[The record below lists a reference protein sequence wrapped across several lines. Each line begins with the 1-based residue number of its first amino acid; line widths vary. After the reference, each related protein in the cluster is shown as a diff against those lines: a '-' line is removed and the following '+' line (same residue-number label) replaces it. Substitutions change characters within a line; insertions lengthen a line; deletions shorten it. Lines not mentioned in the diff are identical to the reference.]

1 PKHTSTFLPRGG
13 ASHRGGAVLLRILTP
28 CLGAWQYRHSSSH
41 APGSISGSSPA
52 AQPIPQPLLTTSV
65 CASCLELPHRP
76 AAPLPLC
83 LLCCLRALSFSMS
96 PSAFRL
102 SACTGMGG
110 ANQLSR
116 HLAWTCTG
124 RVSVGASCSHVVS
137 PIHLASSD
145 DWRRA
150 LARVVPAVVV
160 LRVTVVRAFDTE
172 SANSSYATGFIVDRR
187 RGIILTNRH
196 VVKPGPVVA
205 EAMFLNREEVPVHP
219 IYRDPVHDFGFF
231 HFDPAAVQF
240 LEYQDIPLAPESAAV
255 GLEIRVV
262 GNDSGEKVSILAGT
276 IARLDRD
283 APVYK
288 KDGYNDFNTF
298 YLQAAS
304 GTKGGS
310 SGSPVIDSRGCAVA
324 LNAGSKSSSA
334 SAFFLPLDR
343 VVRALGAIQACFAEK
358 EGGGFVVHT
367 WRPPVVT
374 RGTLQV
380 TLIHKGFDETR
391 LPTPPPLPPPFPP
404 RHQVTLIHKGFD
416 ETRRLG
422 LRRETEAEVRREAG
436 AAETGLLVVDSLVP
450 GGPAE
455 GSLEPGDILVR
466 VNGKV
471 LTQFLA
477 LEAILDDAVGGTVTL
492 DVERGGAPLSL
503 ALTVHDLHAVTP
515 ARFLELSGGVL
526 HALSYQQAR
535 NFRFPCGLVY
545 VAEPG
550 YMLSRA
556 GVPRFAIIQKLA
568 DEDVPDLEAFLRVF
582 AGLKAGA
589 RVPIEYVTHG
599 ERHRPKSVLLLV
611 DRHAWYA
618 PPQMYCRD
626 DSTGLWRIA
635 SALPPPPAAAVADSA
650 AAAVA
655 DAAAA
660 AAADGAA
667 AVAADGDGEG
677 KKEEEGLKKGGANI
691 FEQQRGEKRARG
703 EEEGEGEGSKKLKA
717 DETVVGD
724 GNDPAAAAAA
734 AADGSEPAKPAG
746 TSSLVESALEPAF
759 VMMEVHVPSS
769 VMVDGV
775 HAQHFF
781 GTALVV
787 HHTPHLGLIVV
798 DRNTVAVSVSDI
810 MLSFSA
816 YPVEV
821 PGEVVFLHPVHNFA
835 FVAYDPSALG
845 AAAAAAVK
853 PATLKPSPPLRRG
866 DRVHLVGLSRSQAV
880 TSRQS
885 VVTNPTAT
893 LTVGAADCPRYRSIN
908 MDVVEID
915 TDFGQSFSGVLADD
929 SGAVRALWGS
939 FSTFLKYGDGGTDD
953 LQFVRGLPISFISAA
968 LHQIIHASPS
978 KPLRTLPPTTPS
990 PTPALPTAPHV
1001 ESNGQ
1006 AGEAGE
1012 GEAGTDNSLL
1022 MNGRLWA
1029 MPRMRVLEAEL
1040 APMLLS
1046 KARSFGLSEQWVHL
1060 LARADPVRRQVLRVK
1075 GTLAG
1080 SAVAGVLQQG
1090 DMLLAVNGRPVT
1102 CFADVEAACCELD
1115 AGLVAGDGGSGGR
1128 EGAGNGHV
1136 SETGGREPTG
1146 SAAAGAEM
1154 TAANG
1159 TAEAAVGAPGSAD
1172 GKESGGEAGRA
1183 CLSLTILRQGR
1194 EQQVQ
1199 AGTDVRHGFG
1209 TTRVVNWAGCLV
1221 QDPHPAVRATGFLPS
1236 QGHGAYVAR
1245 WCHGSPA
1252 HRYGLY
1258 ALHWIVEINGHPVP
1272 DLDALVAISQELEHG
1287 AFVGF
1292 FAPSAAPPAGQ
1303 SGAQPARDPS
1313 AAAADGDGL
1322 PPLPFLASASPS
1334 PPFVSSVPPIPSLPI
1349 NVPLPSYQRPSPIA
1363 EGSECSES
1371 LPPDDSYLSSSA
1383 TSAAPSGAV
1392 FGSVSDVSGPIL
1404 SVSAA
1409 TVARAGA
1416 TAAQQKA
1423 ADGAKPSREKQ
1434 AGAPGRGAASGVGG
1448 AGGAAG
1454 AAGGAAGAGRSPA
1467 DSSSS
1472 AGGSPRSAGSLGV
1485 RGAAKAASAVVPASL
1500 PTVIAG
1506 GKKVTSKAERR
1517 ALQEAQRAAKAAAAA
1532 GAAGGGGGKGG
1543 KGAGGAGGGGGKGGK
1558 GKEGGQQG
1566 GGRRAS
1572 GESAAVS
1579 AAGTGGGDA
1588 EGGGRSSSGSVAGAQ
1603 KGGGGGGGKGGGGR
1617 GGEDGQHKSSS
1628 LRGGWQQ
1635 LMADV
1640 AAVDSSL
1647 RVDLFRHLPQFD
1659 RAAQIALV
1667 EARLLD
1673 EEDSPLSVHPA
1684 VYEVGMRFLQQEQR
1698 LQGGNERCLAM
1709 LHALRRLFLDHR
1721 VPDARPP
1728 IRDLTA
1734 RLNAHVA
1741 FLIACR
1747 PLSVGMGNAVRALK
1761 QCLTRMGADPG
1772 VQEGA
1777 ARAAVVA
1784 EIDRFVAEK
1793 LVFAGQEVVRHAA
1806 GKIRKEGDVILT
1818 FGWSELV
1825 LEVLLS
1831 AARAGHRFRAI
1842 VVDSRP
1848 HLEGKEMV
1856 RRLLTGGIS
1865 CLYLRLNAASYIMK
1879 DVTRVFLGAAAVLA
1893 NGAAYARVG
1902 TAAVAMMAHAQRV
1915 PVLVCCE
1922 SSKFHERV
1930 QLDSITHNEIGDPQ
1944 VLISTGVSPLS
1955 PTSPLP
1961 SDASEASEA
1970 AEAAPLQHWQST
1982 PNLRPLNIQFDL
1994 TPADYITGI
2003 VTEIGVVPTS
2013 SVPVILRECRN
2024 QPF

>member
-1 PKHTSTFLPRGG
+1 MEIDPVVEG
-13 ASHRGGAVLLRILTP
+13 
-28 CLGAWQYRHSSSH
+28 HS
-41 APGSISGSSPA
+41 
-52 AQPIPQPLLTTSV
+52 
-65 CASCLELPHRP
+65 
-76 AAPLPLC
+76 
-83 LLCCLRALSFSMS
+83 
-96 PSAFRL
+96 
-102 SACTGMGG
+102 
-110 ANQLSR
+110 
-116 HLAWTCTG
+116 
-124 RVSVGASCSHVVS
+124 
-137 PIHLASSD
+137 ASSD

-240 LEYQDIPLAPESAAV
+240 LDYHDIPLAPEAAAV

-358 EGGGFVVHT
+358 EGGGFVVHK

-374 RGTLQV
+374 RGTL
-380 TLIHKGFDETR
+380 
-391 LPTPPPLPPPFPP
+391 
-404 RHQVTLIHKGFD
+404 QVTLIHKGFD

-455 GSLEPGDILVR
+455 GRLEPGDILVR

-503 ALTVHDLHAVTP
+503 TLTVHDLHAVTP
-515 ARFLELSGGVL
+515 DRFLELSGGVL

-568 DEDVPDLEAFLRVF
+568 DQDVPDLDSFIRVF
-582 AGLKAGA
+582 ARLEAGA

-618 PPQMYCRD
+618 PPQMY
-626 DSTGLWRIA
+626 W
-635 SALPPPPAAAVADSA
+635 
-650 AAAVA
+650 
-655 DAAAA
+655 
-660 AAADGAA
+660 DGS
-667 AVAADGDGEG
+667 E
-677 KKEEEGLKKGGANI
+677 
-691 FEQQRGEKRARG
+691 
-703 EEEGEGEGSKKLKA
+703 
-717 DETVVGD
+717 
-724 GNDPAAAAAA
+724 PAAAA
-734 AADGSEPAKPAG
+734 AADGSDASAKAAG

-787 HHTPHLGLIVV
+787 HHTPQLGLIVV

-853 PATLKPSPPLRRG
+853 AATLKPSPPLRRG

-893 LTVGAADCPRYRSIN
+893 LTVSAADCPRYRAIN

-953 LQFVRGLPISFISAA
+953 LQFVRGLPISFISSA
-968 LHQIIHASPS
+968 LHQIIHAPPS
-978 KPLRTLPPTTPS
+978 KPLRPLPPTAPA
-990 PTPALPTAPHV
+990 PTPAPTIVPHV
-1001 ESNGQ
+1001 KSNGLAKESGEGTRNAEAQ
-1006 AGEAGE
+1006 EEGGKASERQHEAG
-1012 GEAGTDNSLL
+1012 AGADNSLL

-1029 MPRMRVLEAEL
+1029 MPHVRVLEAEL

-1046 KARSFGLSEQWVHL
+1046 KARSFGLSEQWVHV
-1060 LARADPVRRQVLRVK
+1060 LASADPVRRQVLRVK

-1115 AGLVAGDGGSGGR
+1115 AGVVAGDGGSGGR

-1154 TAANG
+1154 SAANG
-1159 TAEAAVGAPGSAD
+1159 TAEAAVEAPGSAG
-1172 GKESGGEAGRA
+1172 GKENAGEAAAAGEAARA

-1258 ALHWIVEINGHPVP
+1258 ALHWIVEINGRPVP

-1287 AFVGF
+1287 AFVRVKVVHLNG
-1292 FAPSAAPPAGQ
+1292 
-1303 SGAQPARDPS
+1303 
-1313 AAAADGDGL
+1313 
-1322 PPLPFLASASPS
+1322 
-1334 PPFVSSVPPIPSLPI
+1334 
-1349 NVPLPSYQRPSPIA
+1349 
-1363 EGSECSES
+1363 
-1371 LPPDDSYLSSSA
+1371 
-1383 TSAAPSGAV
+1383 
-1392 FGSVSDVSGPIL
+1392 
-1404 SVSAA
+1404 
-1409 TVARAGA
+1409 
-1416 TAAQQKA
+1416 
-1423 ADGAKPSREKQ
+1423 KP
-1434 AGAPGRGAASGVGG
+1434 
-1448 AGGAAG
+1448 
-1454 AAGGAAGAGRSPA
+1454 
-1467 DSSSS
+1467 
-1472 AGGSPRSAGSLGV
+1472 
-1485 RGAAKAASAVVPASL
+1485 
-1500 PTVIAG
+1500 
-1506 GKKVTSKAERR
+1506 
-1517 ALQEAQRAAKAAAAA
+1517 
-1532 GAAGGGGGKGG
+1532 
-1543 KGAGGAGGGGGKGGK
+1543 
-1558 GKEGGQQG
+1558 
-1566 GGRRAS
+1566 
-1572 GESAAVS
+1572 
-1579 AAGTGGGDA
+1579 
-1588 EGGGRSSSGSVAGAQ
+1588 
-1603 KGGGGGGGKGGGGR
+1603 
-1617 GGEDGQHKSSS
+1617 
-1628 LRGGWQQ
+1628 
-1635 LMADV
+1635 
-1640 AAVDSSL
+1640 
-1647 RVDLFRHLPQFD
+1647 RV
-1659 RAAQIALV
+1659 
-1667 EARLLD
+1667 
-1673 EEDSPLSVHPA
+1673 
-1684 VYEVGMRFLQQEQR
+1684 
-1698 LQGGNERCLAM
+1698 
-1709 LHALRRLFLDHR
+1709 
-1721 VPDARPP
+1721 
-1728 IRDLTA
+1728 LT
-1734 RLNAHVA
+1734 
-1741 FLIACR
+1741 
-1747 PLSVGMGNAVRALK
+1747 LK
-1761 QCLTRMGADPG
+1761 QDLHYWPTW
-1772 VQEGA
+1772 EL
-1777 ARAAVVA
+1777 
-1784 EIDRFVAEK
+1784 RFV
-1793 LVFAGQEVVRHAA
+1793 
-1806 GKIRKEGDVILT
+1806 
-1818 FGWSELV
+1818 
-1825 LEVLLS
+1825 
-1831 AARAGHRFRAI
+1831 
-1842 VVDSRP
+1842 P
-1848 HLEGKEMV
+1848 
-1856 RRLLTGGIS
+1856 
-1865 CLYLRLNAASYIMK
+1865 
-1879 DVTRVFLGAAAVLA
+1879 
-1893 NGAAYARVG
+1893 
-1902 TAAVAMMAHAQRV
+1902 
-1915 PVLVCCE
+1915 
-1922 SSKFHERV
+1922 
-1930 QLDSITHNEIGDPQ
+1930 
-1944 VLISTGVSPLS
+1944 STG
-1955 PTSPLP
+1955 T
-1961 SDASEASEA
+1961 
-1970 AEAAPLQHWQST
+1970 WQRT
-1982 PNLRPLNIQFDL
+1982 IHKIQK
-1994 TPADYITGI
+1994 
-2003 VTEIGVVPTS
+2003 
-2013 SVPVILRECRN
+2013 
-2024 QPF
+2024 